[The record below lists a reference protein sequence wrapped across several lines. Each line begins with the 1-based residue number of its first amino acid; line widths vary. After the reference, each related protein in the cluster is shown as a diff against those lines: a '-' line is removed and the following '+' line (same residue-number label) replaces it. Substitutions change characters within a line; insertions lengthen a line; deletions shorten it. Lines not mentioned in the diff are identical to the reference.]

1 MAASTKKE
9 GTKWSRNSSVADSQ
23 SESTIRS
30 SATAGRAATYGL
42 TRGTTAAIPAI
53 AGGGEG
59 VGGDS
64 DGYTHFSQAH
74 CPIHYQLGERGQC
87 QPRPAAEGVALTM
100 HCFLPVHNRPH
111 SLLGVDNSVNGTRR
125 PTELSLNCTGQNDY
139 SYYSAWTVML
149 GGE

>member
-1 MAASTKKE
+1 MEQKQQCRRQPIGVNNQELRYSWE
-9 GTKWSRNSSVADSQ
+9 GSHIWTDKGHHSRHTCNSW
-23 SESTIRS
+23 
-30 SATAGRAATYGL
+30 GRG
-42 TRGTTAAIPAI
+42 
-53 AGGGEG
+53 G

-100 HCFLPVHNRPH
+100 HCFLPAHNRPH